1 MANAPSMRK
10 LTIFLLFLATMPA
23 MAQRFYFE
31 TVGLAEGLPN
41 TKVHTLV
48 QDSTG
53 MVWLGTD
60 AGLVRYDGKA
70 VMPYGQNEGLPGG
83 AARSL
88 FLDNGS
94 RLWVGYGGGGLARI
108 VDGKPEVVKV
118 EGLSLNSDI
127 TGMASDGSGGLWI
140 STMGQGVLRARDAT
154 TGPTLNVERM
164 GTDQGIID
172 HVTGITPLRNG
183 TLAFL
188 EDGGTLKKWDAD
200 RSRFTSLEW
209 PGLQDV
215 QLITAVH
222 EDALG
227 RIWLGTRNEGTYVL
241 DTRSGQ
247 VVNHGHFNGLP
258 SNTVTCFGE
267 DLARQVWVGTL
278 DGGVAVIGMNGVRRT
293 YNPTTGMPGL
303 VIRRFATDREGNM
316 LIATNDAGL
325 SIFKGER
332 FLNFVEEDGL
342 LDPQVWALLEDQQ
355 GRMWFGTNGG
365 ITILDARDPTNV
377 VTRTLTSQSGALTNN
392 RVRCLREDGQGH
404 IWIGTESGS
413 LIDWDAQAYRAIE
426 HPDLSAVIP
435 EGHVTAL
442 ELGAKG
448 SLWIGTV
455 NGLKRY
461 DPGVPPTVFTEE
473 DGVPSTPVT
482 ALYRDKQGILW
493 VGSTGRGIT
502 QVRDGVGHHVD
513 LTRSFTPTCF
523 VSDPEGRLWA
533 GSDGTGITVLKD
545 GKEVAHYTTE
555 QGLLSNTIRSMI
567 SDNEG
572 HIWIGTTEGLNKWRP
587 KMDNFLSFT
596 QRSGIKGK
604 EAKGNAV
611 CVTRSGD
618 LWLGTNAGAT
628 RITVEKGAD
637 KSLAPVVAIRSLGV
651 DQMDRPLAAG
661 IELAHSERNI
671 RITFGSVSLSDPDAV
686 RYQYMLSGLDNDW
699 QPITAIGEA
708 YYPALPPGRF
718 TFRVRAV
725 NRAGLWSEAIGYDL
739 HILPPWYRTWWFYV
753 ALTGL
758 ILASGFSYL
767 KFRERQLRLRN
778 MVLEQRVKE
787 RTAEVVEQSEEIAGQ
802 KVRIEGL
809 LLNILPKMISDELN
823 EKGKATARRYDNVT
837 VMFTDMKGFTSVAEK
852 MSPER
857 LVDELD
863 SCFVRFDDIV
873 GKYGIEKIKTIG
885 DSYMSAC
892 GVPAADPHHAA
903 KAVMAALEIRDEMHR
918 AAMSTGGST
927 GHPWILRIGLHS
939 GPVVAG
945 VVGKRKFA
953 YDIWGDAVN
962 TASRM
967 ESSGEPGEVNI
978 SETTYEL
985 VKNWFVCD
993 HRGQIEAK
1001 NKGQIDMYFVRR
1013 IKPEYSA
1020 DTQGLVP
1027 NDRFQK
1033 AAGLSVLVEQSA

>member
-1 MANAPSMRK
+1 MANVHSMRR
-10 LTIFLLFLATMPA
+10 LTIALLCLASLPVL
-23 MAQRFYFE
+23 AQRFYFE

-41 TKVHTLV
+41 TKVHTLL

-70 VMPYGQNEGLPGG
+70 VTPFGQNEGMPPG
-83 AARSL
+83 AVRAL
-88 FLDNGS
+88 FLDGQQ
-94 RLWVGYGGGGLARI
+94 RLWVGYGGGGLAQLT
-108 VDGKPEVVKV
+108 DGKPHVMNV
-118 EGLSLNSDI
+118 EGLSLNADI
-127 TGMASDGSGGLWI
+127 TGIAADGGGGLWL
-140 STMGQGVLRARDAT
+140 STMGQGMLHAREASN
-154 TGPTLNVERM
+154 GATLNVERK
-164 GTDQGIID
+164 GAGIID
-172 HVTGITPLRNG
+172 HVTGITSLRSG
-183 TLAFL
+183 VLAFL
-188 EDGGTLKKWDAD
+188 EDGGTLKKWDAEKA
-200 RSRFTSLEW
+200 RFAALEYA
-209 PGLQDV
+209 GLQEV

-222 EDALG
+222 EDGLG
-227 RIWLGTRNEGTYVL
+227 RIWLGTRSEGAYVL

-247 VVNHGHFNGLP
+247 VVNHAHFNGLP

-267 DLARQVWVGTL
+267 DLAGQVWVGTL

-293 YNPTTGMPGL
+293 FNPATGMPGL
-303 VIRRFATDREGNM
+303 VIRRFARDREGNM

-325 SIFKGER
+325 SIFKGEH
-332 FLNFVEEDGL
+332 FLNFIEEDGL
-342 LDPQVWALLEDQQ
+342 LDPQVWAVLEDQQ
-355 GRMWFGTNGG
+355 GRIWFGTNGG
-365 ITILDARDPTNV
+365 ITILDARDPANV
-377 VTRTLTSQSGALTNN
+377 FTRTLTSQSGALTNN
-392 RVRCLREDGQGH
+392 RVRCLREDAQGH

-413 LIDWDAQAYRAIE
+413 LIDWDAQAYRAVE

-473 DGVPSTPVT
+473 DGVPTTPVT
-482 ALYRDKQGILW
+482 ALFRDKQGVLW

-502 QVRDGVGHHVD
+502 QVKDGKGTHVD
-513 LTRSFTPTCF
+513 MARSFNPTCF
-523 VSDPEGRLWA
+523 ITDPQGRLWA

-545 GKEVAHYTTE
+545 GNEVAHYTTD
-555 QGLLSNTIRSMI
+555 QGLLSNNIRSLA
-567 SDNEG
+567 SDREG

-587 KMDNFLSFT
+587 EQDNFLSYT
-596 QRSGIKGK
+596 QRSGINGK
-604 EAKGNAV
+604 EAKANAV
-611 CVTRSGD
+611 CVARSGD
-618 LWLGTNAGAT
+618 LWFGTNAGAT
-628 RITVEKGAD
+628 RITLEKGTD
-637 KSLAPVVAIRSLGV
+637 RSLAPVVAIRSLSV
-651 DQMDRPLAAG
+651 DQVERPLSSG
-661 IELAHSERNI
+661 IDLAHNERNI
-671 RITFGSVSLSDPDAV
+671 RIAFGSVSLSDPDAV
-686 RYQYMLSGLDNDW
+686 RYQYMLSGLDDDW
-699 QPITAIGEA
+699 QPITADGEA
-708 YYPALPPGRF
+708 YYPALPPGRY
-718 TFRVRAV
+718 TFRVKAL
-725 NRAGLWSEAIGYDL
+725 NRAGLWSEALGYDV

-753 ALTGL
+753 GLTAL
-758 ILASGFSYL
+758 ILAGGFSYL
-767 KFRERQLRLRN
+767 KFRERQLRMRN

-787 RTAEVVEQSEEIAGQ
+787 RTAEVVKQSEEIAGQ

-837 VMFTDMKGFTSVAEK
+837 VMFTDMKGFTKVAEK

-863 SCFVRFDDIV
+863 GCFVRFDDIV

-892 GVPAADPHHAA
+892 GVPAADPFHAV
-903 KAVMAALEIRDEMHR
+903 KAVMAALEIRHEMHLGSQPNG
-918 AAMSTGGST
+918 AAGT
-927 GHPWILRIGLHS
+927 HPWILRIGLHS

-1001 NKGQIDMYFVRR
+1001 NKGRIDMYFVRR

-1020 DTQGLVP
+1020 DDLGLRP
-1027 NDRFQK
+1027 NERFRTEV
-1033 AAGLSVLVEQSA
+1033 GLTILEEQSA